1 MHKNLHIVE
10 MLPEVGQNELHHARN
25 YATQIIKLAVFMFV
39 FLMMLLLLLLL
50 LMLLLLLL

>member
-1 MHKNLHIVE
+1 
-10 MLPEVGQNELHHARN
+10 MLPEVAQNELHHARN